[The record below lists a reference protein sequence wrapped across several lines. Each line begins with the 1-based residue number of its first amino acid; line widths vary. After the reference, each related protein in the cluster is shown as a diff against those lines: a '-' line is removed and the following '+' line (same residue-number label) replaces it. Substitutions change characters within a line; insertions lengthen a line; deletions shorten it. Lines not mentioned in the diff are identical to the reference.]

1 VRAVP
6 TIEKSLQQLT
16 KEELYQTAIILHDP
30 AKPWAAEQTKST
42 LIKDILE
49 SLNDKS
55 SFYAIDINLGQS
67 GIDALMPFMCQ
78 EKIANEQFDDDS
90 ELEYALVI
98 LRKFGLAYPYA
109 KHWAIC
115 PELWE
120 HLSTLSEEERDTITF
135 ADILYSFM
143 FGTLCLYGII
153 SVQDLCTLFS
163 NSDVYN
169 QIRTDDA
176 DEEENNSFLRAFLL
190 KFFFTYENT
199 RFFDQTAYLFHPEI
213 TTSTEDEDD
222 FQEDFYNGLK
232 ESSSLSYAHF
242 SSDTILHASQNIT
255 TALPCFE
262 NALQWL
268 KQKKIS
274 DIDSQDALYQLYDNF
289 QFDPESALSYMLDDI
304 HYSKPLTPKEEKM
317 FDTLLRNIPI
327 WQFKGH
333 TLTEVFAQD
342 SKPDAPKP
350 KVGRNDPCPCGSGKK
365 YKNCCGGIQ

>member
-1 VRAVP
+1 MP
-6 TIEKSLQQLT
+6 TIEKNLQQLT
-16 KEELYQTAIILHDP
+16 KEELLQTAAILHDP
-30 AKPWAAEQTKST
+30 AKPWAAKQTKAT

-55 SFYAIDINLGQS
+55 SFYAVDINLGQS
-67 GIDALMPFMCQ
+67 GINALMPFMGQ
-78 EKIANEQFDDDS
+78 EKIANEQLDDHP
-90 ELEYALVI
+90 ELMYALII
-98 LRKFGLAYPYA
+98 LGKLGLAYPYA
-109 KHWAIC
+109 KHWTIC
-115 PELWE
+115 PELWD
-120 HLSTLSEEERDTITF
+120 HLSNLSKEESDTIAF

-143 FGTLCLYGII
+143 FGALCLYGII
-153 SVQDLCTLFS
+153 SVPDLCTLFS

-176 DEEENNSFLRAFLL
+176 DEEEDHAFLHAFL
-190 KFFFTYENT
+190 FKFFFTYENT
-199 RFFDQTAYLFHPEI
+199 RFFDQTAYLFNPEI
-213 TTSTEDEDD
+213 TTSTEDGYD

-232 ESSSLSYAHF
+232 ESSSLSCAHF

-274 DIDSQDALYQLYDNF
+274 AIDSQDALNQLYNDF
-289 QFDPESALSYMLDDI
+289 QFDPDSALSDMLDDI
-304 HYSKPLTPKEEKM
+304 HYNKPLTPKEEKM

-365 YKNCCGGIQ
+365 YKNCCGKIQ